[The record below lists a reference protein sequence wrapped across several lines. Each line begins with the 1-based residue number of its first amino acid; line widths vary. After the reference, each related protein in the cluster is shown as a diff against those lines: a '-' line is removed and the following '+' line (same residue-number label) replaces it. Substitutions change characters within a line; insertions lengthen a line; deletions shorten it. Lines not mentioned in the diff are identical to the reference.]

1 MAPKWTYFL
10 TRFRRAGEP
19 NRIRI
24 RVGNQVGMRT
34 ISIFRVIQNLNLE
47 SLQVW
52 IYIIRAGLHARRF
65 CRIRLGHVTAKSW
78 TERAGKSVGVVA
90 GLVKVAN
97 GQTDR
102 LARILWLR
110 GH

>member
-1 MAPKWTYFL
+1 M
-10 TRFRRAGEP
+10 
-19 NRIRI
+19 
-24 RVGNQVGMRT
+24 GN
-34 ISIFRVIQNLNLE
+34 I
-47 SLQVW
+47 
-52 IYIIRAGLHARRF
+52 
-65 CRIRLGHVTAKSW
+65 K
-78 TERAGKSVGVVA
+78 AGKGDGPLKGSNKALELCRLSVGAWLGAVYVGVVA

>member
-1 MAPKWTYFL
+1 MDDAILLPKKNVYSDPTF
-10 TRFRRAGEP
+10 GQ
-19 NRIRI
+19 RI
-24 RVGNQVGMRT
+24 
-34 ISIFRVIQNLNLE
+34 
-47 SLQVW
+47 
-52 IYIIRAGLHARRF
+52 
-65 CRIRLGHVTAKSW
+65 
-78 TERAGKSVGVVA
+78 VGVVA